1 MSEIIFGR
9 NTVVESIK
17 QNKKIEKICTVSNNK
32 DIIDLA
38 IKNKIAYEVVSKE
51 VINNKV
57 TGNHQGVIA
66 YVPEY
71 KYFKLE
77 EIVSEKEDS
86 LVLMLDCFE
95 DPHNLGAV
103 IRTSETAGVDGIII
117 PKNRSVK
124 VNSTVSKV
132 STGATEYVKVCEVTN
147 LVQTLKELKK
157 QGYWVVGAEYTEKS
171 VCYWDLKYDFKTVL
185 VIGSEGKGISR
196 LVRDEC
202 DYLVKIPM
210 VGKINSL
217 NASVSAALIIYEIRR
232 KQYNK
237 WIW

>member
-71 KYFKLE
+71 KYFKL
-77 EIVSEKEDS
+77 
-86 LVLMLDCFE
+86 
-95 DPHNLGAV
+95 V
-103 IRTSETAGVDGIII
+103 IL
-117 PKNRSVK
+117 
-124 VNSTVSKV
+124 NS
-132 STGATEYVKVCEVTN
+132 
-147 LVQTLKELKK
+147 
-157 QGYWVVGAEYTEKS
+157 
-171 VCYWDLKYDFKTVL
+171 FHF
-185 VIGSEGKGISR
+185 
-196 LVRDEC
+196 
-202 DYLVKIPM
+202 
-210 VGKINSL
+210 
-217 NASVSAALIIYEIRR
+217 
-232 KQYNK
+232 
-237 WIW
+237 

>member
-77 EIVSEKEDS
+77 EIVSKKEDS
-86 LVLMLDCFE
+86 LILMLDCFE

-237 WIW
+237 

>member
-86 LVLMLDCFE
+86 LILMLDCFE

-237 WIW
+237 

>member
-38 IKNKIAYEVVSKE
+38 IKNKIADEVVSKE

-77 EIVSEKEDS
+77 EIVSKKEDS
-86 LVLMLDCFE
+86 LILMLDCFE

-237 WIW
+237 

>member
-1 MSEIIFGR
+1 MSEIVFGR

-237 WIW
+237 

>member
-237 WIW
+237 